1 MTIPLTRYVDI
12 TSGIGAGAEVAR
24 RDLIC
29 RLFTSNTDLPATTF
43 MEFQDLDSV
52 AAIFTTNSNEYRRAQ
67 FYFGFVSKNT
77 TRPKLISFARWAKT
91 DVSAYVYSGPITA
104 TSLTAIQ
111 AVTAGTF
118 SLTFGAGATATQ
130 TISALDFSSAASLAA
145 VATALQT
152 RIRAATAGGSA
163 FTGATATY
171 NVSRNRF
178 EITSGQ
184 TGAAAVATADGTAN
198 AASVLRLL
206 STTNAQLSAGAAAT
220 SITDTLAASA
230 EMSNNFGS
238 FVFVDSLTEAEVTE
252 AATWNNTNNVLFQF
266 HVPVLPADAATYSTN
281 LIGLAGTGIS
291 LMSTTAAN
299 EYPEMLPTAILAATD
314 YTRRASVQNYMF
326 QTANLTP
333 TVQSNSDANLY
344 DGLRINYYGET
355 QTAGQLRRFY
365 QRGVL
370 TGNPAI
376 NPVDMNVFA
385 NEQWLKDDAGA
396 RIMSLLLSL
405 ARVPANQNGRGQIL
419 NVLQGTI
426 DQALLNGSITVFR
439 PLTAIQRIFVVEQS
453 GNEEA
458 PFQVEN
464 SGYWV
469 DAQIRSTTTSDN
481 RVEFEANYTLIYLK
495 DDVIRKVNGTHTL
508 I

>member
-29 RLFTSNTDLPATTF
+29 RAFTSSVDIPVNRF
-43 MEFQDLDSV
+43 MEFQDLESV
-52 AAIFTTNSNEYRRAQ
+52 ATIFTTNSNEYRRAQ

-77 TRPKLISFARWAKT
+77 TRPKLISFARWTKT
-91 DVSAYVYSGPITA
+91 DVFAYVYSGPVTA
-104 TSLTAIQ
+104 ASLTAIQ

-118 SLTFGAGATATQ
+118 SLTLGSGGTATQ
-130 TISALDFSSAASLAA
+130 LISALDFSSAANLAA
-145 VATALQT
+145 VATTLQT

-163 FTGATATY
+163 FTAATVTY
-171 NVSRNRF
+171 NDGRNRF

-184 TGAAAVATADGTAN
+184 AGPAAVATADGTAN
-198 AASVLRLL
+198 AATVLRLL
-206 STTNAQLSAGAAAT
+206 DTTSAQLSAGAAVT
-220 SITDTLAASA
+220 SITDTLADSA
-230 EMSNNFGS
+230 EQSNNFGS
-238 FVFVDSLTEAEVTE
+238 FIFVDTLTESEVIE
-252 AATWNNTNNVLFQF
+252 AGTWNNTQNVLFQY
-266 HVPVLPADAATYSTN
+266 HVPVLPADAATYSEN
-281 LIGLAGTGIS
+281 LIGLAGNGIT

-333 TVQSNSDANLY
+333 TVQSNADANLY
-344 DGLRINYYGET
+344 DGLRVNYYGET

-365 QRGVL
+365 QRGIL

-376 NPVDMNVFA
+376 NPVDMNVYA

-439 PLTAIQRIFVVEQS
+439 PLTDIQRIFVVEQS
-453 GNEEA
+453 GNDDA

-464 SGYWV
+464 SGYWL
-469 DAQIRSTTTSDN
+469 DAEIASTTTSDN
-481 RVEFEANYTLIYLK
+481 RVEFQANYTLIYLK

>member
-1 MTIPLTRYVDI
+1 
-12 TSGIGAGAEVAR
+12 
-24 RDLIC
+24 
-29 RLFTSNTDLPATTF
+29 

-77 TRPKLISFARWAKT
+77 TRPRLISFARWSKT
-91 DVSAYVYSGPITA
+91 DVAAYVYSGPITA

-118 SLTFGAGATATQ
+118 SLTFGAGGTATQ
-130 TISALDFSSAASLAA
+130 TISALDFSSAANLAA

-152 RIRAATAGGSA
+152 RIRAATAGGA
-163 FTGATATY
+163 DFTGATVTY
-171 NVSRNRF
+171 NADRGRF

-198 AASVLRLL
+198 AATVLRLL
-206 STTNAQLSAGAAAT
+206 DTTNAQLSAGAAVT
-220 SITDTLAASA
+220 SVTDTLAASA
-230 EMSNNFGS
+230 EQSNNFGS
-238 FVFVDSLTEAEVTE
+238 FVFVDTLTEAEATE
-252 AATWNNTNNVLFQF
+252 AATWNNTQNVLFQY

-281 LIGLAGTGIS
+281 LIGLAGTGIT

-299 EYPEMLPTAILAATD
+299 EFPEMLPTAILAATD

-333 TVQSNSDANLY
+333 TVQTNADANLY

-370 TGNPAI
+370 TGNPSHKSGGYERICQRAMVKRRRRRTDYVAVVGTGQS
-376 NPVDMNVFA
+376 PSQP
-385 NEQWLKDDAGA
+385 ERQRAGIE
-396 RIMSLLLSL
+396 R
-405 ARVPANQNGRGQIL
+405 
-419 NVLQGTI
+419 T
-426 DQALLNGSITVFR
+426 
-439 PLTAIQRIFVVEQS
+439 S
-453 GNEEA
+453 G
-458 PFQVEN
+458 
-464 SGYWV
+464 
-469 DAQIRSTTTSDN
+469 
-481 RVEFEANYTLIYLK
+481 
-495 DDVIRKVNGTHTL
+495 HH
-508 I
+508 